1 VGPLLMGF
9 TMWFQ
14 MKMSPPSPDPAQRQ
28 VMMFMPPVFTY
39 LMATFPAGLVIY
51 WTVNNVLSIGQ
62 QYIIM
67 RRLDVPLDI
76 SCKLP
81 GWLGRALG
89 RPPSSGTT

>member
-1 VGPLLMGF
+1 VWPLLMGF

-67 RRLDVPLDI
+67 RRLNVPLDV
-76 SCKLP
+76 SFKLP
-81 GWLGRALG
+81 AWLGRALG